1 MRTWREG
8 EREQHPWAASRARPS
23 WALNP
28 QPLGSQDAA
37 LARARLR
44 FHGSR
49 KGLGVATRGGEGGQR
64 GRVPAAGGD
73 SPRGGPLVRTR
84 VPRSSEEQLS
94 RAYHLLTAQLRQEH
108 AEVRLSAF
116 QVAEELFA
124 RSHLFRLLVVSDF
137 QGFLELTLGTDPR
150 QPLPPPREAAQ
161 RLRQA
166 AARAVQGWSEKFGAA
181 YKKLALG
188 YHFLRHSQQVRGPRL
203 VDSRARDPRRLGQ
216 GWGPSRPESGQ
227 QVGGAALGGSRKLPR
242 VRGVEPVAPVSTGG
256 QGKEGQRELFSDKPP
271 PSDPHTLWRLSR
283 VLRWWARPRPSRRR
297 PSLLMERRGLSAS
310 VGRCCRPGSAR
321 G

>member
-1 MRTWREG
+1 MVR
-8 EREQHPWAASRARPS
+8 
-23 WALNP
+23 
-28 QPLGSQDAA
+28 LG
-37 LARARLR
+37 
-44 FHGSR
+44 
-49 KGLGVATRGGEGGQR
+49 
-64 GRVPAAGGD
+64 
-73 SPRGGPLVRTR
+73 

-124 RSHLFRLLVVSDF
+124 RSHLFRLLVISDF

-188 YHFLRHSQQVRGPRL
+188 YHFLRHSQQVGGPRVVDRRARGPG
-203 VDSRARDPRRLGQ
+203 LGQ
-216 GWGPSRPESGQ
+216 GWGQSRPESGQ
-227 QVGGAALGGSRKLPR
+227 QGGGAALGGSWEAPR
-242 VRGVEPVAPVSTGG
+242 VRGVEPVAPVPTGG
-256 QGKEGQRELFSDKPP
+256 QGKEGQREPFSDKPP
-271 PSDPHTLWRLSR
+271 PSDPHTLWRLSC
-283 VLRWWARPRPSRRR
+283 VLGWGPA
-297 PSLLMERRGLSAS
+297 
-310 VGRCCRPGSAR
+310 GSAR
-321 G
+321 PC